1 MADSNPVVVASKD
14 TAKSVKGD
22 KDESLMDIF
31 TTEDIND
38 SYLSTL
44 SKDLGDVSIVSLLEQ
59 SRQVAQEI
67 KLR

>member
-1 MADSNPVVVASKD
+1 MADSGSVVVASKD
-14 TAKSVKGD
+14 TTKSVKGD

-31 TTEDIND
+31 TTEDMSD
-38 SYLSTL
+38 TYLSTL
-44 SKDLGDVSIVSLLEQ
+44 SKDLGDVSIYSLLEQ

>member
-14 TAKSVKGD
+14 TAKSVKAD
-22 KDESLMDIF
+22 KGESLMDIF

-44 SKDLGDVSIVSLLEQ
+44 SKDLGEVSIYSLLEQ

>member
-44 SKDLGDVSIVSLLEQ
+44 SKDLGEVSIYSLLEQ

>member
-31 TTEDIND
+31 TTEELKD
-38 SYLSTL
+38 SHISTL
-44 SKDLGDVSIVSLLEQ
+44 SKDLGDVSIYSLLEQ

>member
-14 TAKSVKGD
+14 TTKSVKVD
-22 KDESLMDIF
+22 KGESLMDIF

-44 SKDLGDVSIVSLLEQ
+44 SKDLGDVSIYSLLEQ
-59 SRQVAQEI
+59 SRQVAQDI